1 MKMSKRERAISIVNN
16 QNKLETIQVRRDFIK
31 IDSVLTELGDT
42 RATLLE
48 QIDIQESEFRA
59 MQQPGAQLDLHR
71 LSEIGGWLN
80 SAAQDLQMLERSI
93 SEAESAL
100 RIQLEKLAQ
109 LEAAQEVIK
118 QKMLDERSSRWAE
131 LESQT
136 ERDLSEL
143 SNAKNLRFTEL
154 SYGA

>member
-16 QNKLETIQVRRDFIK
+16 QNKLELIQVRRDFIE
-31 IDSVLTELGDT
+31 IDSVLTGLCKT
-42 RATLLE
+42 KKSLLE

-80 SAAQDLQMLERSI
+80 SAAQDVQTLDRSI
-93 SEAESAL
+93 NEAESDL

-118 QKMLDERSSRWAE
+118 QKMLDERSSQWAE
-131 LESQT
+131 LEQRT
-136 ERDLSEL
+136 ERDISEL
-143 SNAKNLRFTEL
+143 NNPKNLRSTEL

>member
-48 QIDIQESEFRA
+48 QIDIQESEFRT

-71 LSEIGGWLN
+71 LTEIGGWLN
-80 SAAQDLQMLERSI
+80 SAAQDLQMLDRSI